1 LCVCR
6 RFAGWRAGIGR
17 WMVTETQAHKEADV
31 REALRL
37 LVEARRLVEFH
48 GYKEQAATIDFVA
61 DRVGEAAGVAL

>member
-1 LCVCR
+1 
-6 RFAGWRAGIGR
+6 
-17 WMVTETQAHKEADV
+17 MTETQAHKEADV

>member
-1 LCVCR
+1 
-6 RFAGWRAGIGR
+6 
-17 WMVTETQAHKEADV
+17 VTETQAHKEADV